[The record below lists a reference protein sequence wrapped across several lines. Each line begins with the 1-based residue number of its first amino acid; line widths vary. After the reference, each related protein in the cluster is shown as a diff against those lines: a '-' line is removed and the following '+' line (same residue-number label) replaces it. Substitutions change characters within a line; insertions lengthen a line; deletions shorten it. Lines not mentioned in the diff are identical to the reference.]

1 MWDGARGGA
10 KSARVSGSDGA
21 TSQAV
26 WLHLVPDCTDACT
39 RLGVGCGLDRFSGI
53 EKWCSDC
60 AGRRECRR
68 AMARRRR
75 PFADLVFPVTP
86 MHALI
91 LARAEDVTDF
101 ATEKLCWDCA
111 GGSAPS
117 ARVSESN
124 GATAQAV
131 CRPCVSSHTDAC
143 SHLGAGRGCDR
154 FCHREIV
161 LGLCRWKRTVG
172 ESVGEQWCDGAGR
185 VPTLC
190 FQSHRCILACS
201 HLGTG
206 GGWDRFCHRE
216 MVLGV
221 PVEAHRRRE
230 CRGAMARRRRPF
242 EDLGFAHVYV
252 MCVWVV

>member
-1 MWDGARGGA
+1 M
-10 KSARVSGSDGA
+10 
-21 TSQAV
+21 
-26 WLHLVPDCTDACT
+26 
-39 RLGVGCGLDRFSGI
+39 
-53 EKWCSDC
+53 
-60 AGRRECRR
+60 GRCP
-68 AMARRRR
+68 RRRKVCESVGER
-75 PFADLVFPVTP
+75 RCDVAGSLVTFSSRLHRRLHTTWGG
-86 MHALI
+86 LW
-91 LARAEDVTDF
+91 ARQIFRHREMVF
-101 ATEKLCWDCA
+101 GLCRA
-111 GGSAPS
+111 
-117 ARVSESN
+117 ARVSESD

-143 SHLGAGRGCDR
+143 SHLGAGGGCDR

>member
-1 MWDGARGGA
+1 MARRCGQFAHVRYPAMPMLAGMSTGRRDRLLSIEERLWDGARGGA

-26 WLHLVPDCTDACT
+26 WLHVVPDCTDACT

-53 EKWCSDC
+53 EKWGWDC

-68 AMARRRR
+68 AMARRGR
-75 PFADLVFPVTP
+75 PFADLV
-86 MHALI
+86 
-91 LARAEDVTDF
+91 
-101 ATEKLCWDCA
+101 
-111 GGSAPS
+111 
-117 ARVSESN
+117 
-124 GATAQAV
+124 
-131 CRPCVSSHTDAC
+131 SSHTDAS
-143 SHLGAGRGCDR
+143 SHLGAGGGCDR
-154 FCHREIV
+154 FCHREMV

-172 ESVGEQWCDGAGR
+172 ESVGEQWRDGAGR

-201 HLGTG
+201 HLGSG

-252 MCVWVV
+252 MCDWVV